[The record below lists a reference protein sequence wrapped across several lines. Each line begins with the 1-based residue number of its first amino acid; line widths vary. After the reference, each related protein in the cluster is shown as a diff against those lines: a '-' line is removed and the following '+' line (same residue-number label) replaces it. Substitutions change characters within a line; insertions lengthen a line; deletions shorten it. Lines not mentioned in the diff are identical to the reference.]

1 MAIYPQNNH
10 IERLYSIGKSEKNI
24 QLLVKLY
31 SDGLGSNY
39 LYSFSQG
46 SILNGRIL
54 KNTSF
59 HLPKSAT
66 QIAMIANGTGIAPFL
81 GMIENNTKRIPIHLY
96 AGFRFNNEL
105 IADYQSFAQRQ
116 ISKEQLK
123 TIQFAFSREK
133 NKQYVMD
140 LLEKDKEFFADLLKN
155 NGFVMICGS
164 LQMQKDVEK
173 KLDEIVKFYNQQSI
187 DYYRSQQQILTDC
200 Y

>member
-1 MAIYPQNNH
+1 KVLKKTAVSNSNSTFKIILKPLKKSKFKSGDLLAIYPQNNH
-10 IERLYSIGKSEKNI
+10 IERLYSIGKCEKNI
-24 QLLVKLY
+24 QLRVELY

-81 GMIENNTKRIPIHLY
+81 GMIENNTKHIPIHLY

-105 IADYQSFAQRQ
+105 ITNY
-116 ISKEQLK
+116 
-123 TIQFAFSREK
+123 
-133 NKQYVMD
+133 
-140 LLEKDKEFFADLLKN
+140 
-155 NGFVMICGS
+155 
-164 LQMQKDVEK
+164 
-173 KLDEIVKFYNQQSI
+173 
-187 DYYRSQQQILTDC
+187 
-200 Y
+200 

>member
-1 MAIYPQNNH
+1 MVPV
-10 IERLYSIGKSEKNI
+10 
-24 QLLVKLY
+24 LLL
-31 SDGLGSNY
+31 
-39 LYSFSQG
+39 
-46 SILNGRIL
+46 
-54 KNTSF
+54 
-59 HLPKSAT
+59 
-66 QIAMIANGTGIAPFL
+66 FL

-105 IADYQSFAQRQ
+105 IADYQIFAQLQ

-123 TIQFAFSREK
+123 TIQFAFSRED

-173 KLDEIVKFYNQQSI
+173 KLNEIVKFYNQKSI
-187 DYYRSQQQILTDC
+187 DYYQSKHQILTDC